1 MDNDI
6 TLQEGEFLDDI
17 IGEQI
22 NVLLNFQDID
32 FSQLYDDWE
41 ADKIRVISLAMKI
54 INARQ
59 RQILKELK

>member
-6 TLQEGEFLDDI
+6 TLQEGEFVDDI

-22 NVLLNFQDID
+22 NILINFQDID
-32 FSQLYDDWE
+32 YSQLYDQWDT
-41 ADKIRVISLAMKI
+41 DKIRVISLAMKI

-59 RQILKELK
+59 RQIFNDMK